1 MKLWLDD
8 VRHPWAHGCL
18 GWTWAK
24 TAEEAIAALV
34 TGQVTQASLDHDL
47 HWEHYPGSGTP
58 PSAYKHLTGM
68 AVVEWMRDHNVWP
81 RDGVAVHSQNPE
93 KGRAMKKLI
102 HECRHYAT

>member
-47 HWEHYPGSGTP
+47 HWGALPGQRYTAVGLQAPDRHGRCGVDARSQRLAARRGRGTFAEP
-58 PSAYKHLTGM
+58 
-68 AVVEWMRDHNVWP
+68 
-81 RDGVAVHSQNPE
+81 
-93 KGRAMKKLI
+93 
-102 HECRHYAT
+102 

>member
-8 VRHPWAHGCL
+8 VRKPWLHGCL

-24 TAEEAIAALV
+24 TAEAAIALLA
-34 TGQVTQASLDHDL
+34 TGKVIEASLDHDL
-47 HWEHYPGSGTP
+47 AWEHYPGSGVP
-58 PSAYKHLTGM
+58 EAAFKHKTGM

-81 RDGVAVHSQNPE
+81 RDGVKVHSQNPE
-93 KGRAMKKLI
+93 KGPAMRKFI

>member
-1 MKLWLDD
+1 
-8 VRHPWAHGCL
+8 
-18 GWTWAK
+18 
-24 TAEEAIAALV
+24 
-34 TGQVTQASLDHDL
+34 
-47 HWEHYPGSGTP
+47 
-58 PSAYKHLTGM
+58 M